1 MMREDLEQQ
10 LEALLDKQAISE
22 LVHAYC
28 NAADRH
34 DFDKMRA
41 LYHDD
46 AIDEHGKFAKG
57 PASEFLNKLPE
68 IQAPMAVL
76 HHNVTTIN
84 LKIDGVRAEGEIYLI
99 AMHQVKTNVGL
110 FDGLNGGRSFYTYE
124 KRISC
129 GKFRIWKR
137 CR

>member
-1 MMREDLEQQ
+1 MREDLEQQ

-46 AIDEHGKFAKG
+46 AIDE
-57 PASEFLNKLPE
+57 
-68 IQAPMAVL
+68 
-76 HHNVTTIN
+76 
-84 LKIDGVRAEGEIYLI
+84 
-99 AMHQVKTNVGL
+99 
-110 FDGLNGGRSFYTYE
+110 
-124 KRISC
+124 
-129 GKFRIWKR
+129 
-137 CR
+137 

>member
-84 LKIDGVRAEGEIYLI
+84 LKLDRSEERR
-99 AMHQVKTNVGL
+99 VGKGGGSTCRS
-110 FDGLNGGRSFYTYE
+110 GLSPYD
-124 KRISC
+124 
-129 GKFRIWKR
+129 
-137 CR
+137 

>member
-76 HHNVTTIN
+76 HQNVTTIN
-84 LKIDGVRAEGEIYLI
+84 LKLDGAERKSVGEGKSGEVR
-99 AMHQVKTNVGL
+99 VGC
-110 FDGLNGGRSFYTYE
+110 GGRGCMTI
-124 KRISC
+124 K
-129 GKFRIWKR
+129 KNK
-137 CR
+137 

>member
-1 MMREDLEQQ
+1 
-10 LEALLDKQAISE
+10 
-22 LVHAYC
+22 
-28 NAADRH
+28 
-34 DFDKMRA
+34 MRA

-84 LKIDGVRAEGEIYLI
+84 LKLDGVRADVRVQRASGI
-99 AMHQVKTNVGL
+99 L
-110 FDGLNGGRSFYTYE
+110 FANCLGSLPRSEEHTSE
-124 KRISC
+124 LQSLMRISYAVFC
-129 GKFRIWKR
+129 LKKKTTTHNTEGRG
-137 CR
+137 CEYQ

>member
-10 LEALLDKQAISE
+10 LEALLDKQAIGE

-57 PASEFLNKLPE
+57 PASEFLDKLPE

-84 LKIDGVRAEGEIYLI
+84 L
-99 AMHQVKTNVGL
+99 
-110 FDGLNGGRSFYTYE
+110 RSEEHTSE
-124 KRISC
+124 LQSLMRISYAVFFL
-129 GKFRIWKR
+129 KKKKIK
-137 CR
+137 

>member
-1 MMREDLEQQ
+1 MWFFVTSRRRHTRC
-10 LEALLDKQAISE
+10 ALVTGVQTCALPIY
-22 LVHAYC
+22 L
-28 NAADRH
+28 H

-84 LKIDGVRAEGEIYLI
+84 LKLDGVRAEGEIYLRSEERR
-99 AMHQVKTNVGL
+99 VGKECV
-110 FDGLNGGRSFYTYE
+110 ST
-124 KRISC
+124 C
-129 GKFRIWKR
+129 CFRLLPYQ
-137 CR
+137 

>member
-10 LEALLDKQAISE
+10 LEALLDKQAIGE

-57 PASEFLNKLPE
+57 PASEFLDKLSE

-84 LKIDGVRAEGEIYLI
+84 LKLDGVRSTAIGAWISGDR
-99 AMHQVKTNVGL
+99 KSTR
-110 FDGLNGGRSFYTYE
+110 LNS
-124 KRISC
+124 SH
-129 GKFRIWKR
+129 
-137 CR
+137 

>member
-1 MMREDLEQQ
+1 
-10 LEALLDKQAISE
+10 
-22 LVHAYC
+22 
-28 NAADRH
+28 
-34 DFDKMRA
+34 MRA

-84 LKIDGVRAEGEIYLI
+84 LKLDGVRAEGEIYLI
-99 AMHQVKTNVGL
+99 AMHQVKTNEGL
-110 FDGLNGGRSFYTYE
+110 FDVLIRSEEHTSE
-124 KRISC
+124 LQSLMRISYDVFC
-129 GKFRIWKR
+129 LKQQKR
-137 CR
+137 KNNTT

>member
-1 MMREDLEQQ
+1 MRISYWSSDVGSSDLPRIERRTMMREDLEQQ

-84 LKIDGVRAEGEIYLI
+84 LKDRKSTR
-99 AMHQVKTNVGL
+99 MN
-110 FDGLNGGRSFYTYE
+110 
-124 KRISC
+124 
-129 GKFRIWKR
+129 
-137 CR
+137 